1 MFGNKQPHV
10 TEAEM
15 RKALVIVTLLLAVL
29 FILLSL
35 EVKCQMQSDLIS
47 KYQINT
53 NSVYDALKSF
63 FDF

>member
-1 MFGNKQPHV
+1 MFGNKQPYV